1 MSRMRVLHIQNEV
14 TDPCVLFTEELEAKG
29 MEVATVHAYAGERL
43 PDTLDGY
50 DGMVAGGGLVDT
62 HQAEEHPWMQ
72 QEMRLIAEAVDR
84 SVPFIGLCL
93 GAQLLT
99 EATGGEVYRCEPHEI
114 GWTPVELAPAAAG
127 DPLFGGLPESFLA
140 MQWHFYAC
148 RVPEDGAEL
157 MRNPVCTQALRVGE
171 AAWGTQFHIEV
182 NRTSLETW
190 LAAAER
196 RAGRERLSARG
207 VPALA
212 RRGAAR
218 AHGDRPDAGA
228 PAGRRHRAAREPG
241 VAPRPSS
248 SCSTRYSGRASSRS
262 SHARIAGKASRLPP
276 TRSTRTIHGQ
286 YAGSASV

>member
-1 MSRMRVLHIQNEV
+1 MSHMRVMHIQNEV
-14 TDPCVLFTEELEAKG
+14 SDPCVLFTEELEAKG

-148 RVPEDGAEL
+148 RVPENGAEL
-157 MRNPVCTQALRVGE
+157 MFADKLRYP
-171 AAWGTQFHIEV
+171 
-182 NRTSLETW
+182 SLVVDHDGPPSRQCVED
-190 LAAAER
+190 LVRAVRLELPYRAE
-196 RAGRERLSARG
+196 
-207 VPALA
+207 
-212 RRGAAR
+212 
-218 AHGDRPDAGA
+218 
-228 PAGRRHRAAREPG
+228 
-241 VAPRPSS
+241 
-248 SCSTRYSGRASSRS
+248 
-262 SHARIAGKASRLPP
+262 
-276 TRSTRTIHGQ
+276 Q
-286 YAGSASV
+286 